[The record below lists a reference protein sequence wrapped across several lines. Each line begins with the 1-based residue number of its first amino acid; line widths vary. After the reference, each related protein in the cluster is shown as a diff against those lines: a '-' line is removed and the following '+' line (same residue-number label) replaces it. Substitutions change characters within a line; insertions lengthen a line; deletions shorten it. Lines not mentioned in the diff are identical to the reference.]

1 MPNWLLNAIKF
12 LRSLSINPWFQLIA
26 GIASIV
32 GLAITFWTF
41 IRAGKVQSAIR
52 NLQLETN
59 NKSFYTKKIQNALSF
74 FEGLK
79 QSVEEY
85 QSSNSVKVSTIDGIN
100 QLEGHIVLLRKSI
113 EQEYPWFKDQA
124 GRKKA
129 KSINNLN
136 SILVNVEQI
145 AQKDLITKQEI
156 HTFLKQIAELVV
168 IIGRELKD
176 E

>member
-1 MPNWLLNAIKF
+1 MPKWLLNLIDF

-41 IRAGKVQSAIR
+41 IRTGKVQSAVR

-59 NKSFYTKKIQNALSF
+59 NKSFYTKKIQNTLSF

-79 QSVEEY
+79 QSLEEY
-85 QSSNSVKVSTIDGIN
+85 QSSESVKVSIIDGIN
-100 QLEGHIVLLRKSI
+100 QLEGNIVLLRKSI

-124 GRKKA
+124 ERKRA
-129 KSINNLN
+129 KSIKNLN
-136 SILVNVEQI
+136 NILADVEQI
-145 AQKDLITKQEI
+145 AQKDRIAKQEI
-156 HTFLKQIAELVV
+156 HTFLKQIAELVIV
-168 IIGRELKD
+168 IGRELKD